1 MSIAAPAR
9 TGTLWKFDE
18 AHSTVGFAVKHMMVT
33 TVRGQF
39 TRVDGTAVGEVHEPI
54 GTDIDV
60 EIDATSITT
69 NNEMRDNHLRSADFL
84 DVENFPTIS
93 FKSTRIEEKGH
104 DRFHIVGDLTIH
116 GVTREVVL
124 EAEVNGHGKTPFGTE
139 VAGVSARGKINR
151 KDFGLNW
158 NVALETGGWLVGDSI
173 TIDIEIEAVKQTEEQ
188 S

>member
-9 TGTLWKFDE
+9 TGTLWTFDE

-39 TRVDGTAVGEVHEPI
+39 TRVEGTAIGEVHEPL
-54 GTDIDV
+54 GTEIDV

-84 DVENFPTIS
+84 DAENYPTIS

-104 DRFHIVGDLTIH
+104 DRYAIVGDLTIR

-124 EAEVNGHGKTPFGTE
+124 DAEVNGYGKTPFGT
-139 VAGVSARGKINR
+139 
-151 KDFGLNW
+151 
-158 NVALETGGWLVGDSI
+158 
-173 TIDIEIEAVKQTEEQ
+173 
-188 S
+188 

>member
-1 MSIAAPAR
+1 MSIAAPAK

-18 AHSTVGFAVKHMMVT
+18 AHTTVGFAVKHMMVT

-39 TRVDGTAVGEVHEPI
+39 TKVNGSAIGETHEPL
-54 GTDIDV
+54 GAEIDV
-60 EIDATSITT
+60 EIDAASINT

-84 DVENFPTIS
+84 DAENYPTIS
-93 FKSTRIEEKGH
+93 YKSTRIEERGN
-104 DRFHIVGDLTIH
+104 DRYTIYGDLTIR

-124 EAEVNGHGKTPFGTE
+124 EGEVNGFGKTPFGTE
-139 VAGVSARGKINR
+139 VAGVSVKGKINR

-158 NVALETGGWLVGDSI
+158 NVALETGGWLVGDTI
-173 TIDIEIEAVKQTEEQ
+173 NIDIEVEAVKQTEEQ